1 MHRHKILNWRVWL
14 QKRYMLCQ
22 HYCQRNQAKY
32 WISKTIWICSREEK
46 GEMKTLLLEAEEWL
60 QLASNDHLTNIAEF
74 LCKFVKIIAKQ
85 NVNGQLKIIT
95 NYMVNGILPLNDET
109 MKRLQEQHP
118 QEKLECQENIMKGDP
133 PIIHPVIFEEID
145 EEMI

>member
-1 MHRHKILNWRVWL
+1 
-14 QKRYMLCQ
+14 
-22 HYCQRNQAKY
+22 
-32 WISKTIWICSREEK
+32 
-46 GEMKTLLLEAEEWL
+46 MKTLLLEAEELL

-74 LCKFVKIIAKQ
+74 LCKFLKVIAKQ

-95 NYMVNGILPLNDET
+95 NDMVNGILPLNDDT
-109 MKRLQEQHP
+109 LKRLQEQHP
-118 QEKLECQENIMKGDP
+118 QEKLGCQENIMNGDP